1 MNSPIALLVVVA
13 TLLGLFAAGGLAAAH
28 AQYVGSTPPAA
39 SAPLPTA
46 PSQVTIT
53 LSEAV
58 QSGTGTIRVTNATGS
73 RFDVPPVTDS
83 SDGRTLSESL
93 TAGGPGIYTVTWT
106 ATSAVDGHF
115 TAGSFSYCVQ
125 DANGTACGT
134 LPPPLSG
141 GAPVSPLEV
150 ALRSIGFL
158 GLAIAFGVG
167 IMANF
172 MWIPAGKDP
181 DARGSRAYGVAFPV
195 LLNVGRIASFGFIV
209 SMAGLF
215 ALATGLEGNSAAE
228 ALKASSY
235 VQSVA
240 VRLALGIG
248 LFAFLSRAFAQ
259 SRGGNPE
266 TAAWTIQAAIFAALA
281 AVVAGS
287 LGTHAAGV
295 PALTALGIAADAAHF
310 GGIGLW
316 FGGLAGIVSIRRFF
330 REPEAAP
337 LARIVL
343 GRFSRMA
350 AYAVSLVLAGG
361 IVLAVLLVGTLDAL
375 VTSPYGWVIL
385 AKVGLFAPMLALGAY
400 NRYRLVPKT
409 AESERP
415 TEAVRRIVGNVRF
428 ETSLG
433 IAVLVLAGL
442 LTSMTPAAAVPAG
455 PVGPFALDLV
465 KDGLK
470 VHSEVYPPPTTVGAY
485 TLTLLLNYA
494 SNGTPF
500 YLARNGTAQFT
511 LTDPPRPPVKEN
523 LSGPHGNPSNHF
535 SITTTAL
542 SSPGVWKID
551 LNFRRLDSFDLR
563 VTFYVTIKAGG

>member
-1 MNSPIALLVVVA
+1 MMRWSRRRTSTSRWPIRPRATCKPSSTPQTQRSRASNCSWPWPLLSPSWESSSGPSASRW
-13 TLLGLFAAGGLAAAH
+13 AGGCPAVNGRRHELSNRAACRRRHPPRTLRRRRPRRRPRPICGFHAPRGRRAPADRAEPGDDHPLGGGPIRHRDHPRDERDGIPLRCPSRDGLVGRPHVERIVDRGWTGNLHGHVDRDLGHRRALHRRIVLVLRPRCERDGLRDLAAA
-28 AQYVGSTPPAA
+28 
-39 SAPLPTA
+39 
-46 PSQVTIT
+46 
-53 LSEAV
+53 
-58 QSGTGTIRVTNATGS
+58 
-73 RFDVPPVTDS
+73 
-83 SDGRTLSESL
+83 
-93 TAGGPGIYTVTWT
+93 
-106 ATSAVDGHF
+106 
-115 TAGSFSYCVQ
+115 
-125 DANGTACGT
+125 
-134 LPPPLSG
+134 
-141 GAPVSPLEV
+141 LE
-150 ALRSIGFL
+150 R
-158 GLAIAFGVG
+158 
-167 IMANF
+167 
-172 MWIPAGKDP
+172 
-181 DARGSRAYGVAFPV
+181 RGSRLASRSRPAVDRVPRPRDRLRCRHHGEFHVDSRRKGPGRPRVPGV
-195 LLNVGRIASFGFIV
+195 
-209 SMAGLF
+209 
-215 ALATGLEGNSAAE
+215 
-228 ALKASSY
+228 
-235 VQSVA
+235 
-240 VRLALGIG
+240 
-248 LFAFLSRAFAQ
+248 
-259 SRGGNPE
+259 
-266 TAAWTIQAAIFAALA
+266 
-281 AVVAGS
+281 
-287 LGTHAAGV
+287 
-295 PALTALGIAADAAHF
+295 TALGIAADAAHF

-350 AYAVSLVLAGG
+350 AYAVGLVLAGG

-500 YLARNGTAQFT
+500 YLARNGTGQFT

>member
-1 MNSPIALLVVVA
+1 
-13 TLLGLFAAGGLAAAH
+13 
-28 AQYVGSTPPAA
+28 
-39 SAPLPTA
+39 
-46 PSQVTIT
+46 
-53 LSEAV
+53 
-58 QSGTGTIRVTNATGS
+58 
-73 RFDVPPVTDS
+73 
-83 SDGRTLSESL
+83 
-93 TAGGPGIYTVTWT
+93 
-106 ATSAVDGHF
+106 
-115 TAGSFSYCVQ
+115 GSFSYCVQ

-248 LFAFLSRAFAQ
+248 LFDFLSRAFAQ

-266 TAAWTIQAAIFAALA
+266 KVAWSMLADMFAAL
-281 AVVAGS
+281 GE
-287 LGTHAAGV
+287 G
-295 PALTALGIAADAAHF
+295 
-310 GGIGLW
+310 W
-316 FGGLAGIVSIRRFF
+316 
-330 REPEAAP
+330 
-337 LARIVL
+337 IVL
-343 GRFSRMA
+343 D
-350 AYAVSLVLAGG
+350 
-361 IVLAVLLVGTLDAL
+361 VLLIGPLDAS
-375 VTSPYGWVIL
+375 VTSPHRWVIL
-385 AKVGLFAPMLALGAY
+385 AKVGHFAPMLALGAY

-433 IAVLVLAGL
+433 IAVLVL
-442 LTSMTPAAAVPAG
+442 
-455 PVGPFALDLV
+455 
-465 KDGLK
+465 
-470 VHSEVYPPPTTVGAY
+470 
-485 TLTLLLNYA
+485 
-494 SNGTPF
+494 
-500 YLARNGTAQFT
+500 
-511 LTDPPRPPVKEN
+511 
-523 LSGPHGNPSNHF
+523 
-535 SITTTAL
+535 
-542 SSPGVWKID
+542 
-551 LNFRRLDSFDLR
+551 
-563 VTFYVTIKAGG
+563 

>member
-1 MNSPIALLVVVA
+1 MMRWSRRRTSTSRWPIRPRATCKPSSTPQTQRSRASNCSWPWPLLSPSWESSSGPSASRW
-13 TLLGLFAAGGLAAAH
+13 AGGCPAVNGRRHELSNRAGCRRRHPPRTLRRRRPRRRPRPICGFHAPRGQRAPADRAEPGDDHPLGGGPIRHRDHPRDERDGIPLRCPSRDGLVGRPHVERIVDRGWTGNLHGHVDRDLGRRRALHRRIVLVLRPRCERDGLRDLAAA
-28 AQYVGSTPPAA
+28 
-39 SAPLPTA
+39 L
-46 PSQVTIT
+46 
-53 LSEAV
+53 E
-58 QSGTGTIRVTNATGS
+58 RRGS
-73 RFDVPPVTDS
+73 RLASRSRPAVDRVPRPRDRLRCRHHGEFHVDS
-83 SDGRTLSESL
+83 RRKGPGRPRVPGVWRRLPCPPERRADRL
-93 TAGGPGIYTVTWT
+93 VRVHRLHGGPLCPSDRIRRELRGGGPQGFLVRPIGGGPTRPRNWPVR
-106 ATSAVDGHF
+106 
-115 TAGSFSYCVQ
+115 
-125 DANGTACGT
+125 
-134 LPPPLSG
+134 LPVPG
-141 GAPVSPLEV
+141 
-150 ALRSIGFL
+150 LRSI
-158 GLAIAFGVG
+158 
-167 IMANF
+167 
-172 MWIPAGKDP
+172 
-181 DARGSRAYGVAFPV
+181 
-195 LLNVGRIASFGFIV
+195 
-209 SMAGLF
+209 
-215 ALATGLEGNSAAE
+215 
-228 ALKASSY
+228 
-235 VQSVA
+235 
-240 VRLALGIG
+240 
-248 LFAFLSRAFAQ
+248 
-259 SRGGNPE
+259 
-266 TAAWTIQAAIFAALA
+266 AWRKPGA
-281 AVVAGS
+281 
-287 LGTHAAGV
+287 
-295 PALTALGIAADAAHF
+295 
-310 GGIGLW
+310 
-316 FGGLAGIVSIRRFF
+316 
-330 REPEAAP
+330 
-337 LARIVL
+337 
-343 GRFSRMA
+343 
-350 AYAVSLVLAGG
+350 VLAGG

-455 PVGPFALDLV
+455 PAGPSALDLV

-470 VHSEVYPPPTTVGAY
+470 AHSEFYPPPTTVGAS